1 MESEFN
7 PDQLK
12 PFDKVH
18 EADPR
23 HDAFSRFDQNETKK
37 RAIGDDMFSLSGLKA
52 KLVHQNS
59 PKSFFQ

>member
-23 HDAFSRFDQNETKK
+23 HDAFSRFDQNISAF
-37 RAIGDDMFSLSGLKA
+37 RPVLLGVAGRPSNYRFRDVPWLRDVL
-52 KLVHQNS
+52 
-59 PKSFFQ
+59 